1 MEEKIGKITIAPEV
15 LTTIVRQT
23 ALSQPGVV
31 RLSSRRPNGMGRLL
45 GRVALSEGLR
55 IEIGEEAI
63 AVDIYLIA
71 KATVN
76 LLQLGQTLQ
85 SEIARAVSHMVG
97 LQVSAVNVHI
107 EDVVFEGSSA

>member
-1 MEEKIGKITIAPEV
+1 MEEKIGKVTIAPEV

-31 RLSSRRPNGMGRLL
+31 RLSSRTPNGMGRLL

-63 AVDIYLIA
+63 TVDIYLIA

-76 LLQLGQTLQ
+76 LLQLGQALQ
-85 SEIARAVSHMVG
+85 NEIARAVNHMVG
-97 LQVSAVNVHI
+97 LQVNAVNVHI
-107 EDVVFEGSSA
+107 EDVIFEESSP